1 MDSVTLVRDY
11 IGRLEALA
19 SSLPADR
26 RAELVDEVEEH
37 IEFALAEA
45 GHADEATVRNVL
57 DRLGPPSDIVAAE
70 AGAAPTAR
78 MTTPV
83 DEPLVAG
90 SGAISTENR
99 ALLLLTLG
107 AFVLPF
113 VGPVLGLWVASGSAR
128 WSLAQKRT
136 AGMIV
141 AVLLALPV
149 ATIIPAI
156 VSREI
161 TWVFSSA
168 WFLIPFVPLS
178 GLVAAAYL
186 IATSTFELTVS
197 RRRD

>member
-11 IGRLEALA
+11 IGRLETLA
-19 SSLPADR
+19 SRLPADR
-26 RAELVDEVEEH
+26 RAELIDEVEEH

-57 DRLGPPSDIVAAE
+57 DRLGPPGDIVAAE
-70 AGAAPTAR
+70 GDVEPADL
-78 MTTPV
+78 
-83 DEPLVAG
+83 DERSPKTSA
-90 SGAISTENR
+90 SPPISTENR
-99 ALLLLTLG
+99 ALLLFTVG

-149 ATIIPAI
+149 VTIIPAI

-168 WFLIPFVPLS
+168 WFLVPFVPLS
-178 GLVAAAYL
+178 GIVAAAYL

-197 RRRD
+197 RRHD

>member
-11 IGRLEALA
+11 IGRLETLA
-19 SSLPADR
+19 SRLPADR
-26 RAELVDEVEEH
+26 RAELIDEVEEH

-57 DRLGPPSDIVAAE
+57 DRLGPPSEIVAAE
-70 AGAAPTAR
+70 GDVEPSALDAR
-78 MTTPV
+78 SPKTSASRP
-83 DEPLVAG
+83 
-90 SGAISTENR
+90 ISTENR
-99 ALLLLTLG
+99 ALLLLSLG

-113 VGPVLGLWVASGSAR
+113 VGPVLGLWVASGSTR

-136 AGMIV
+136 AAMIV

-156 VSREI
+156 LSRELV
-161 TWVFSSA
+161 WVYSTA
-168 WFLIPFVPLS
+168 WFLLLMVPLS
-178 GLVAAAYL
+178 GIVAAAYL

>member
-19 SSLPADR
+19 SGLPADR
-26 RAELVDEVEEH
+26 RAELVDEVEDH

-57 DRLGPPSDIVAAE
+57 DRLGPPGDIVAAE
-70 AGAAPTAR
+70 AGAAPASTSAA
-78 MTTPV
+78 V
-83 DEPLVAG
+83 DEPPAAG
-90 SGAISTENR
+90 SHAISTENR

-107 AFVLPF
+107 AFLLPF

-168 WFLIPFVPLS
+168 SFLIPFVPLS

-186 IATSTFELTVS
+186 IATSFELTVS